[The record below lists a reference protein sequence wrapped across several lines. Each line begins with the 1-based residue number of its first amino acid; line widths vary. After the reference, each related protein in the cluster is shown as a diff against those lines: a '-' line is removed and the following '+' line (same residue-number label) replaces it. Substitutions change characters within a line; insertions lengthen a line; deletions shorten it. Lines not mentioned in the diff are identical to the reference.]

1 MQGLNYLDEKERI
14 NNNEIEWNRKQV
26 VRIERNNLLKS
37 DMGRMES
44 YCLSKY
50 VEDLKKN
57 GNEDR
62 KYEDKLEPLEQK
74 VEWNG
79 R

>member
-1 MQGLNYLDEKERI
+1 M
-14 NNNEIEWNRKQV
+14 
-26 VRIERNNLLKS
+26 ERNNLLKS

-62 KYEDKLEPLEQK
+62 KYEDKLERLEEK
-74 VEWNG
+74 VE
-79 R
+79 

>member
-1 MQGLNYLDEKERI
+1 
-14 NNNEIEWNRKQV
+14 
-26 VRIERNNLLKS
+26 
-37 DMGRMES
+37 MGRMES
-44 YCLSKY
+44 YCLSEY

-74 VEWNG
+74 VE
-79 R
+79 